1 IDYFSRE
8 IKSNSTASLLNM
20 RGQMWA
26 KKHEHDLA
34 IADYNEAIR
43 LDPGDPWQYNN
54 RAITWTDKQDYPRA
68 IEDFASAVRLNSKN
82 PWYHNNRAWLLAT
95 CPDSRYR
102 DGKKAVESPTEAVR
116 LTEWREGQKLG
127 TLAAAYAEAGDY
139 AAAVKW
145 QTKALGLYP
154 KDEGE
159 LKQMGAK
166 LLKLY
171 QEKKPYHAP
180 VPGA

>member
-1 IDYFSRE
+1 
-8 IKSNSTASLLNM
+8 
-20 RGQMWA
+20 
-26 KKHEHDLA
+26 
-34 IADYNEAIR
+34 
-43 LDPGDPWQYNN
+43 
-54 RAITWTDKQDYPRA
+54 
-68 IEDFASAVRLNSKN
+68 
-82 PWYHNNRAWLLAT
+82 
-95 CPDSRYR
+95 
-102 DGKKAVESPTEAVR
+102 VR